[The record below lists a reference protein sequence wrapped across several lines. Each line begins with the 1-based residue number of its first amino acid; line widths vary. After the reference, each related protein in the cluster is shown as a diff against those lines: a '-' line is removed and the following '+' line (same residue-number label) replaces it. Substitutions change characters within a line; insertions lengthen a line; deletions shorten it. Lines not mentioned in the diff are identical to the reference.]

1 MPSNKHPKAVGV
13 MDKGEAERGVLNLEL
28 YYF

>member
-1 MPSNKHPKAVGV
+1 MPSNKHPKAVDN
-13 MDKGEAERGVLNLEL
+13 MDKGAAERGVLNLEV